1 MQQPLRREIRQTSI
15 LLVLVATL
23 ATAIAAPQ
31 APSASAIDTAIEAE
45 QRRLKIPGL
54 AVAAVIDG
62 KIVND
67 KAFGLADVENNVRAT
82 PATRFRTASLAK
94 PLTATGVMVLAERGR
109 LDLDAPIQEYCA
121 AFPKKEHPVTARL
134 LLGHLA
140 GVRHYGR
147 PGESLGTQHYF
158 AVADSLAIFKDDPLL
173 HRPGDKYL
181 YSTFGYSVLGCAIE
195 GASGQT
201 YAAFMQEH
209 VMKPAGMVHTAI
221 DELYLILPNR
231 ARGYQLLTE
240 EGFKTL
246 PPAAQ
251 AIAKANEIYN
261 APLHDTSMKVPG
273 GGWLTT
279 AADMARFADAL
290 MSGRIVKPAAVEQMW
305 TSLKTSDGKETGYG
319 LGFGVRTANGN
330 LAISHTGNQAGA
342 ASVLRISPARKAA
355 VVVLGNLEDA
365 PVSDIANA
373 IVPLL
378 NSLAR

>member
-1 MQQPLRREIRQTSI
+1 
-15 LLVLVATL
+15 VATL
-23 ATAIAAPQ
+23 AAATAAGQ
-31 APSASAIDTAIEAE
+31 APSTSAIDTAIESA

-54 AVAAVIDG
+54 AVAAVMDG
-62 KIVND
+62 KIVYD
-67 KAFGLADVENNVRAT
+67 RAFGLADIENGVAAT
-82 PATRFRTASLAK
+82 TATRFRTASLAK
-94 PLTATGVMVLAERGR
+94 PLTATGVMVLAERGQ
-109 LDLDAPIQEYCA
+109 LDLDAPIEKYCA
-121 AFPKKEHPVTARL
+121 AFPQKEHAVTARL

-158 AVADSLAIFKDDPLL
+158 AVADSLALFKDDPLL
-173 HRPGDKYL
+173 HRPGDTYL

-195 GASGQT
+195 GASGHT
-201 YAAFMQEH
+201 YRAFMQEH
-209 VMKPAGMVHTAI
+209 VMKPAGMAHTTI

-240 EGFKTL
+240 EGFRSL

-251 AIAKANEIYN
+251 AIARPNEIYN

-279 AADMARFADAL
+279 AADMVRFADAL
-290 MSGRIVKPAAVEQMW
+290 MSGRIVQPATLAQMW
-305 TSLKTSDGKETGYG
+305 TSLKTPDGQETGYG
-319 LGFGVRTANGN
+319 LGFGVSNANGT

-365 PVSDIANA
+365 PVSDVANA

-378 NSLAR
+378 NSLGR